1 LVFIDPSLAKK
12 VAPDLIP
19 YISLA
24 GTAKAADSE
33 LQDVEDQELED

>member
-1 LVFIDPSLAKK
+1 LTHPLPKK
-12 VAPDLIP
+12 LLPILIP